1 MPYRMRFVSVMI
13 GFSLGLG
20 GCVSM
25 GKYEVKEKEANDISR
40 NLHDLQGK
48 YTDLDKDNAGLKAR
62 IVKLAGEVADLT
74 KEKDALTSDNA
85 KLNDILKAKSDE
97 LSKEI
102 AELRQNSSDLE
113 QRNEGLKGEIASL
126 QKTKTEEVQKTSKT
140 YEDMLEKMKN
150 EISQGQVTI
159 SELKGKL
166 TVNMVDAILFDS
178 GKADVK
184 PEGLAILQKVI
195 DILKTVNDKVIRIEG
210 HTDNVQISDSLS
222 RKYPSNWELSAA
234 RAINVTRYLQQQ
246 GIDPS
251 MLSAVAYGQYHPVA
265 QNDSDEGRAKNRRI
279 EIILVPK
286 DTP

>member
-1 MPYRMRFVSVMI
+1 MAYGLRFIAVMI
-13 GFSLGLG
+13 GLVLGLG

-25 GKYEVKEKEANDISR
+25 GKYEVKEKEANEITR
-40 NLHDLQGK
+40 MLQEMQGK
-48 YTDLDKDNAGLKAR
+48 YTDLDKENAELKAQTKKLGNEVAGL
-62 IVKLAGEVADLT
+62 T
-74 KEKDALTSDNA
+74 KDKETLSSDNA

-102 AELRQNSSDLE
+102 ADLRQNSSDLE
-113 QRNEGLKGEIASL
+113 HKNEGLKSEIASL
-126 QKTKTEEVQKTSKT
+126 QMAKTEEVQETSKT

-178 GKADVK
+178 GKAEVK
-184 PEGLAILQKVI
+184 PGGLAILQKVI
-195 DILKTVNDKVIRIEG
+195 DILKSVNDKAIRIEG
-210 HTDNVQISDSLS
+210 HTDNVQISGSLA

-234 RAINVTRYLQQQ
+234 RAINVTRYLQQE

-251 MLSAVAYGQYHPVA
+251 MLSAVAYGQFHPVA
-265 QNDSDEGRAKNRRI
+265 KNDTDEGRAKNRRI

-286 DTP
+286 DAP